1 MADHAKLSPSGA
13 HRWLSCPGSLAM
25 EAGIPDRGSEFA
37 DEGTAA
43 HFLASECL
51 EGEHDA
57 KFFLGRE
64 IFVWAHPESDDSG
77 TDWKDQLDLK
87 LPSGTVDG
95 RMFAADADMCREVQ
109 KYIDAVR
116 EAAQDGEL
124 HVEQRLP
131 IFGSAI
137 PDQFGTSDA
146 VIVGDTVLHVMDLK
160 YGRGVQVF
168 AEENEQLMLY
178 ALGALDEFDTLGS
191 IDTVRMTVAQ
201 PRINH
206 FDTWECIVEHL
217 RAFEQRAIAAGELAL
232 ALSEK
237 KHWRPGVVQGD
248 LVPGDHCKFCKAKGP
263 ACPALTEKVLRDVA
277 GDFEDLDAAQPVI
290 DQLALKKGEIA
301 VSMIDAEK
309 IIAAAHGVAPGKVDF
324 VPTDHSSAPDHFIVK
339 KPTLTPLLENP
350 EPRVAAVDDQRLA
363 LLMDSVD
370 LIEGFAKAVRAETE
384 RRMLAGTYIP
394 GFKLVQGREGIRK
407 WADAD
412 EVEKSLKSMR
422 LKQDQMYDWTLIS
435 PTTAEKLHADGVI
448 GAKQWPKLQKLITR
462 AASGLSVAP
471 AADKRPEV
479 KPAPAID
486 SFEVIPDPDDLSDLL
501 G

>member
-1 MADHAKLSPSGA
+1 MGDHAKLSPSGA
-13 HRWLSCPGSLAM
+13 RRWMACAGSLAM

-57 KFFLGRE
+57 KFFLGQQIEVGADETCWLGMTGQVGARVFE
-64 IFVWAHPESDDSG
+64 V
-77 TDWKDQLDLK
+77 
-87 LPSGTVDG
+87 
-95 RMFAADADMCREVQ
+95 DADMCREVQ

-116 EAAQDGEL
+116 EAAQGGEL

-131 IFGSAI
+131 IFGGAI

-146 VIVGDTVLHVMDLK
+146 VIVGGTVLHVMDLK
-160 YGRGVQVF
+160 YGQGVQVF

-178 ALGALDEFDTLGS
+178 ALGALDEFDALGS

-201 PRINH
+201 PRLNH
-206 FDTWECIVEHL
+206 FDTWECTVEHL
-217 RAFEQRAIAAGELAL
+217 RAFEQRAIAAGQRALLLADMYKDGPNGIL
-232 ALSEK
+232 KA
-237 KHWRPGVVQGD
+237 D
-248 LVPGDHCKFCKAKGP
+248 LVPGDHCKFCKAK
-263 ACPALTEKVLRDVA
+263 ATCPSLTDKVLRDVA
-277 GDFEDLDAAQPVI
+277 GDFEDLDVAQPI
-290 DQLALKKGEIA
+290 AEQLALKKGEIA

-324 VPTDHSSAPDHFIVK
+324 QEAEPAGTGDHDDSNYSYPAMFIVK
-339 KPTLTPLLENP
+339 KPTLRPALEDP
-350 EPRVAAVDDQRLA
+350 EPRVAAVDDARLA
-363 LLMDSVD
+363 LLMESVD
-370 LIEGFAKAVRAETE
+370 LIEGFAKAVRAEME
-384 RRMLAGTYIP
+384 RRLLAGTAIP

-407 WADAD
+407 WADEAD
-412 EVEKSLKSMR
+412 AEKSLKSMR

-448 GAKQWPKLQKLITR
+448 GVKQWPKLKAMITR
-462 AASGLSVAP
+462 SAAGLSVAP

-479 KPAPAID
+479 KPQPVID
-486 SFEVIPDPDDLSDLL
+486 SFDVVEDPDDLADLL